1 MIAPYPKSIISAKRE
16 RLANEIPPVSAE
28 HSRTKENN
36 DQKYGAI
43 NAMDLDFDTPSY
55 TKAGSD
61 GATWIKLTLDQV
73 RCIAKGV
80 WIDENEGVKRF
91 WTCSSTDCSK
101 CEGSCDKISITVSIE
116 GAAPDTLPP
125 VSHCR
130 YGDTV
135 KIQKNI
141 GINLEIYEFAIVE
154 KHGKSLHSIIS
165 VIDVIYNSNTNNDD
179 HYINS
184 IKSATTFVDT
194 SCYPLIPRI
203 S

>member
-1 MIAPYPKSIISAKRE
+1 MIGPYPKSIISAQRE
-16 RLANEIPPVSAE
+16 RLANEVPPVSAE
-28 HSRTKENN
+28 NFVTKNNN

-43 NAMDLDFDTPSY
+43 NAIDLDFDTPSY

-61 GATWIKLTLDQV
+61 GETWIKLTLDQV

-91 WTCSSTDCSK
+91 WTCSSTDCST
-101 CEGSCDKISITVSIE
+101 CEDSCDKISMTVSIE

-125 VSHCR
+125 VSDCR

-135 KIQKNI
+135 KILKTD
-141 GINLEIYEFAIVE
+141 GAGMRINEFAIVE
-154 KHGKSLHSIIS
+154 KHGKSLYSIIS

-179 HYINS
+179 HCINS
-184 IKSATTFVDT
+184 IQSATTFVDT